1 MTASKGDWFEILQK
15 IMENPS
21 IESGTSQC
29 KASALPLELI
39 SLCNEVR
46 QRSEWVLWN
55 KGIYWNTQRNEML
68 ERAWPSGGHNILI
81 EVTELNFVENY
92 TFFWKLSFAFST
104 FMFIKRY
111 LIFK

>member
-1 MTASKGDWFEILQK
+1 
-15 IMENPS
+15 
-21 IESGTSQC
+21 
-29 KASALPLELI
+29 
-39 SLCNEVR
+39 
-46 QRSEWVLWN
+46 
-55 KGIYWNTQRNEML
+55 ML